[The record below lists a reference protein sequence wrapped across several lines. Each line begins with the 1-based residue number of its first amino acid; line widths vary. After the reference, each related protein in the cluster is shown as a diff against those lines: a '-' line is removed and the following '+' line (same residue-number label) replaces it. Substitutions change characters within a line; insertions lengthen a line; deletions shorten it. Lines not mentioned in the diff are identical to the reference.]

1 MRERRPAS
9 RISVLYTSSRW
20 QITKLPYPEQQKL
33 VITELDVQM
42 VDLYVQYIRPVQIAN
57 NTSNR
62 LLVLSG
68 GRDFNNFNQR
78 SRQIFNHFRLKPIS
92 ATRSRKLAS
101 TAAATKLDPKD
112 SLMTARH
119 LSHLTE
125 TEVLHY
131 HAFASAS
138 HSAKAVELIH
148 QATVKD
154 SSDTSE
160 DEVEKEATNSL
171 DTSDT
176 TRKRRREDSPMVI
189 HKKKRVVLHKGRD
202 RTHRKILLRGD

>member
-1 MRERRPAS
+1 MNCLLAEYERKETCKQDQR
-9 RISVLYTSSRW
+9 T
-20 QITKLPYPEQQKL
+20 
-33 VITELDVQM
+33 
-42 VDLYVQYIRPVQIAN
+42 LYVVKVADHK
-57 NTSNR
+57 T
-62 LLVLSG
+62 
-68 GRDFNNFNQR
+68 
-78 SRQIFNHFRLKPIS
+78 
-92 ATRSRKLAS
+92 TRSRKLAS
-101 TAAATKLDPKD
+101 TAAATKLDPKG

-119 LSHLTE
+119 LSHSTE

-171 DTSDT
+171 DT

-189 HKKKRVVLHKGRD
+189 HKKKRVSYTKEETELIAKYFSEEIKTGSTAHKHNCKVFLSLHPTVKRD
-202 RTHRKILLRGD
+202 CKQIQDKVKNIVKYSS